1 MDITPEIWQ
10 TVGAFTLALVLA
22 FLRYILPVLLL
33 IAAVVM
39 LVSRRFAERRKL
51 LFIVCAVLAVW
62 LLLAFLLP

>member
-22 FLRYILPVLLL
+22 FVRYILPALLL

-39 LVSRRFAERRKL
+39 LFSKKHADRRKL
-51 LFIVCAVLAVW
+51 LLILCAVFAVW
-62 LLLAFLLP
+62 ILLAWLLP